1 MAEKNKEYT
10 ITEEQLNLLL
20 EKVSKKIGDNMDLN
34 QSVKFT
40 IKNFLT
46 KNCLIDKKPF

>member
-1 MAEKNKEYT
+1 MDDKKVYT
-10 ITEEQLNLLL
+10 ITEEQLDTLL
-20 EKVSKKIGDNMDLN
+20 EKVKVKIGDNMDLN

-46 KNCLIDKKPF
+46 KNCS